1 MSKEASINNIADFP
15 SEHRDSLRILEAL
28 LFAAN
33 EPLDAES
40 LKARLPK
47 GANLNKLLNLLKA
60 QYENRGVNLIKTGKR
75 WSLKTAQDLAPM
87 MKKEKIVQRKLSKAA
102 TETLSII
109 AYHQPVTRAEVE
121 DIRGVQFSPGTLD
134 ILMELNWV
142 RPIGRKKVP
151 GSPIIY
157 GTTDF
162 FLEYF
167 GLEQVSDLPG
177 LEELKSA
184 GLLESRL
191 PSNLDIK
198 IPEEI
203 DETQI
208 DPLAEDDNL
217 EDMIAS
223 NIDDLIQSGNESE

>member
-1 MSKEASINNIADFP
+1 MTEKKHINNISDFP
-15 SEHRDSLRILEAL
+15 SEHRDNLRVLEAL

-47 GANLNKLLNLLKA
+47 DANLTKLLSLLKA
-60 QYENRGVNLIKTGKR
+60 QYENKGVNLIKTGKK
-75 WSLKTAQDLAPM
+75 WSFKTAQDLAPM

-102 TETLSII
+102 TETLAII

-167 GLEQVSDLPG
+167 GLEQVTDLPG
-177 LEELKSA
+177 LEELKAS

-191 PSNLDIK
+191 PSNLNIVEPK
-198 IPEEI
+198 EI
-203 DETQI
+203 DPNII
-208 DPLAEDDNL
+208 DPFDADE
-217 EDMIAS
+217 
-223 NIDDLIQSGNESE
+223 NIDELIADSFEKESN

>member
-1 MSKEASINNIADFP
+1 MSDEVEKNNVMNFP
-15 SEHRDSLRILEAL
+15 SEDMDNLRILEAL

-47 GANLNKLLNLLKA
+47 GTNLNKLLNLIEA
-60 QYENRGVNLIKTGKR
+60 QYKNRGVNLVKTGNK
-75 WSLKTAQDLAPM
+75 WSFKTATDLAPM

-102 TETLSII
+102 TETLAII

-121 DIRGVQFSPGTLD
+121 DIRGVHFSPGTLD
-134 ILMELNWV
+134 VLMELNWV

-151 GSPIIY
+151 GRPIIY
-157 GTTDF
+157 GTTER

-167 GLEQVSDLPG
+167 QLEQVTDLPG
-177 LEELKSA
+177 LEELKAA

-191 PSNLDIK
+191 PPNLDIREPK
-198 IPEEI
+198 EI
-203 DETQI
+203 DHSQTE
-208 DPLAEDDNL
+208 PFGED
-217 EDMIAS
+217 E
-223 NIDDLIQSGNESE
+223 NIDDLIQSGHEAE

>member
-1 MSKEASINNIADFP
+1 MSDEIEKNNVMNFP
-15 SEHRDSLRILEAL
+15 SKDMDNLRILEAI

-47 GANLNKLLNLLKA
+47 NTNLNKLLNLIEA
-60 QYENRGVNLIKTGKR
+60 QYKNRGVNLVKTGNK
-75 WSLKTAQDLAPM
+75 WSFKTATDLAPM

-102 TETLSII
+102 TETLAII

-121 DIRGVQFSPGTLD
+121 DIRGVHFSPGTLD
-134 ILMELNWV
+134 VLMELNWV

-151 GSPIIY
+151 GRPIIY
-157 GTTDF
+157 GTTER

-167 GLEQVSDLPG
+167 QLEQVTDLPG
-177 LEELKSA
+177 LEELKAA

-191 PSNLDIK
+191 PPNLDIK
-198 IPEEI
+198 EPKEI
-203 DETQI
+203 DHSQI
-208 DPLAEDDNL
+208 EPFGEN
-217 EDMIAS
+217 E
-223 NIDDLIQSGNESE
+223 NIDDLIQSGHEAE

>member
-1 MSKEASINNIADFP
+1 MSEESKTSNVMDFP
-15 SEHRDSLRILEAL
+15 SEHRENLRILEAL

-47 GANLNKLLNLLKA
+47 GANLSKLLNLIKA
-60 QYENRGVNLIKTGKR
+60 QYESRGVNLVKTGNK
-75 WSLKTAQDLAPM
+75 WSFKTAIDLSPM

-121 DIRGVQFSPGTLD
+121 DIRGVHFSPGTLD
-134 ILMELNWV
+134 VLMELNWV

-151 GSPIIY
+151 GRPIIY
-157 GTTDF
+157 GTTER

-167 GLEQVSDLPG
+167 NIEQISDLPG
-177 LEELKSA
+177 LEELKAA

-191 PSNLDIK
+191 PPNLDIK
-198 IPEEI
+198 EPKEI
-203 DETQI
+203 DQSQI
-208 DPLAEDDNL
+208 EPFSED
-217 EDMIAS
+217 E
-223 NIDDLIQSGNESE
+223 NIDDLIQSGHEAD

>member
-1 MSKEASINNIADFP
+1 MSEESKSSNVMDFP
-15 SEHRDSLRILEAL
+15 SEHRENLRILEAL

-47 GANLNKLLNLLKA
+47 GANLTKLLNLIKA
-60 QYENRGVNLIKTGKR
+60 QYESRGVNLVKTGNK
-75 WSLKTAQDLAPM
+75 WSFKTAIDLSPM

-121 DIRGVQFSPGTLD
+121 DIRGVHFSPGTLD
-134 ILMELNWV
+134 VLMELNWV

-151 GSPIIY
+151 GRPIIY
-157 GTTDF
+157 GTTER

-167 GLEQVSDLPG
+167 NIEQISDLPG
-177 LEELKSA
+177 LEELKAA

-191 PSNLDIK
+191 PPNLDIK
-198 IPEEI
+198 EPKEI
-203 DETQI
+203 DQSQI
-208 DPLAEDDNL
+208 EPFGED
-217 EDMIAS
+217 E
-223 NIDDLIQSGNESE
+223 NIDDLIQSGHEAD

>member
-1 MSKEASINNIADFP
+1 MTEEKHINNISDFP
-15 SEHRDSLRILEAL
+15 SEHRDNLRVLEAL

-47 GANLNKLLNLLKA
+47 DANLTKLLSLLKA
-60 QYENRGVNLIKTGKR
+60 QYENKGVNLIKTGKK
-75 WSLKTAQDLAPM
+75 WSFKTAQDLASM

-102 TETLSII
+102 TETLAII

-167 GLEQVSDLPG
+167 GLEQVTDLPG
-177 LEELKSA
+177 LEELKAS

-191 PSNLDIK
+191 PSNLNIVEPK
-198 IPEEI
+198 EI
-203 DETQI
+203 DPNII
-208 DPLAEDDNL
+208 DPFDADE
-217 EDMIAS
+217 
-223 NIDDLIQSGNESE
+223 NIDELIADSFEKESN

>member
-1 MSKEASINNIADFP
+1 MSEESKTSNVMDFP
-15 SEHRDSLRILEAL
+15 SEHRENLRILEAL

-47 GANLNKLLNLLKA
+47 GANLTKLLNLIKA
-60 QYENRGVNLIKTGKR
+60 QYESRGVNLVKTGNK
-75 WSLKTAQDLAPM
+75 WSFKTAIDLSPM

-121 DIRGVQFSPGTLD
+121 DIRGVHFSPGTLD
-134 ILMELNWV
+134 VLMELNWV

-151 GSPIIY
+151 GRPIIY
-157 GTTDF
+157 GTTER

-167 GLEQVSDLPG
+167 NIEQISDLPG
-177 LEELKSA
+177 LEELKAA

-191 PSNLDIK
+191 PPNLDIK
-198 IPEEI
+198 EPKEI
-203 DETQI
+203 DQSQI
-208 DPLAEDDNL
+208 EPFGED
-217 EDMIAS
+217 EK
-223 NIDDLIQSGNESE
+223 IDDLIQSGHEAD

>member
-1 MSKEASINNIADFP
+1 MSEESKTSNVMDFP
-15 SEHRDSLRILEAL
+15 SEHRENLRILEAL

-47 GANLNKLLNLLKA
+47 GANLTKLLNLIKA
-60 QYENRGVNLIKTGKR
+60 QYESRGVNLVKTGNK
-75 WSLKTAQDLAPM
+75 WSFKTATDLSPM

-121 DIRGVQFSPGTLD
+121 DIRGVHFSPGTLD
-134 ILMELNWV
+134 VLMELNWV

-151 GSPIIY
+151 GRPIIY
-157 GTTDF
+157 GTTER

-167 GLEQVSDLPG
+167 NIEQISDLPG
-177 LEELKSA
+177 LEELKAA

-191 PSNLDIK
+191 PPNLYIK
-198 IPEEI
+198 EPKEI
-203 DETQI
+203 DQSQI
-208 DPLAEDDNL
+208 EPFGED
-217 EDMIAS
+217 E
-223 NIDDLIQSGNESE
+223 NIDDLIQSGHEAD

>member
-1 MSKEASINNIADFP
+1 MSEESKTSNVMDFP
-15 SEHRDSLRILEAL
+15 SEHRENLRILEAL

-47 GANLNKLLNLLKA
+47 GANLTKLLNLIKA
-60 QYENRGVNLIKTGKR
+60 QYESRGVNLVKTGNK
-75 WSLKTAQDLAPM
+75 WSFKTAVDLSPM

-121 DIRGVQFSPGTLD
+121 DIRGVHFSPGTLD
-134 ILMELNWV
+134 VLMELNWV

-151 GSPIIY
+151 GRPIIY
-157 GTTDF
+157 GTTER

-167 GLEQVSDLPG
+167 NIEQISDLPG
-177 LEELKSA
+177 LEELKAA

-191 PSNLDIK
+191 PPNLDIK
-198 IPEEI
+198 EPKEI
-203 DETQI
+203 DQSQI
-208 DPLAEDDNL
+208 EPFGED
-217 EDMIAS
+217 E
-223 NIDDLIQSGNESE
+223 NIDDLIQSGHEAD

>member
-1 MSKEASINNIADFP
+1 
-15 SEHRDSLRILEAL
+15 
-28 LFAAN
+28 
-33 EPLDAES
+33 
-40 LKARLPK
+40 
-47 GANLNKLLNLLKA
+47 
-60 QYENRGVNLIKTGKR
+60 
-75 WSLKTAQDLAPM
+75 M

-102 TETLSII
+102 TETLAII

-167 GLEQVSDLPG
+167 GLEQVTDLPG
-177 LEELKSA
+177 LEELKAS

-191 PSNLDIK
+191 PANLDI
-198 IPEEI
+198 
-203 DETQI
+203 
-208 DPLAEDDNL
+208 AEPK
-217 EDMIAS
+217 EMDMS
-223 NIDDLIQSGNESE
+223 EVEPFGEHENIDDLIQSGNESE

>member
-1 MSKEASINNIADFP
+1 MSEESKTSNVMDFP
-15 SEHRDSLRILEAL
+15 SEHRENLRILEAL

-47 GANLNKLLNLLKA
+47 GANLTKLLNLIRA
-60 QYENRGVNLIKTGKR
+60 QYESRGVNLVKTGNK
-75 WSLKTAQDLAPM
+75 WSFKTAIDLSPM

-121 DIRGVQFSPGTLD
+121 DIRGVHFSPGTLD
-134 ILMELNWV
+134 VLMELNWV

-151 GSPIIY
+151 GRPIIY
-157 GTTDF
+157 GTTER

-167 GLEQVSDLPG
+167 NIEQISDLPG
-177 LEELKSA
+177 LEELKAA

-191 PSNLDIK
+191 PPNLDIK
-198 IPEEI
+198 EPKEI
-203 DETQI
+203 DQSQI
-208 DPLAEDDNL
+208 EPFGED
-217 EDMIAS
+217 E
-223 NIDDLIQSGNESE
+223 NIDDLIQSGHEAD

>member
-1 MSKEASINNIADFP
+1 MSDEVEKNNVMNFP
-15 SEHRDSLRILEAL
+15 SEDMDNLRILEAL

-47 GANLNKLLNLLKA
+47 GTNLNKLLNLIEA
-60 QYENRGVNLIKTGKR
+60 QYKNRGVNLVKTGNK
-75 WSLKTAQDLAPM
+75 WSFKTATDLAPM

-102 TETLSII
+102 TETLAII

-121 DIRGVQFSPGTLD
+121 DIRGVHFSPGTLD
-134 ILMELNWV
+134 VLMELNWV

-151 GSPIIY
+151 GRPIIY
-157 GTTDF
+157 GTTER

-167 GLEQVSDLPG
+167 QLEQVTDLPG
-177 LEELKSA
+177 LEELKAA

-191 PSNLDIK
+191 PPNLDIREPK
-198 IPEEI
+198 EI
-203 DETQI
+203 DQSQI
-208 DPLAEDDNL
+208 EPFGED
-217 EDMIAS
+217 E
-223 NIDDLIQSGNESE
+223 NIDDLIQSGHEAE